1 MSQPIQGRGRGR
13 GRLIQQLS
21 YLTTSSIGTSLQS
34 GISSTNDDDRSE
46 SGFSSASSD
55 SYSSVVPPLITSL
68 GRGRGR
74 GAGLKQN
81 TPPTDPHWTVNNLTK
96 EQFHSNY
103 RPKKPHQLGDL
114 GEQIRVIANYFPI
127 LKFPHKGLVYKYQI
141 QIRNKKD
148 LEIHRDRRRLLYN
161 IWLKAFSEKYPQID
175 KHKIVFDNQ
184 SRLLTYDDPLPDI
197 FEDSVKESISGP
209 NRSNKEEQHTVI
221 VQRVGRPVDLSLLG
235 NLDELFHPE
244 SLSNDNIQEL
254 EEVRNVLSIAL
265 HEHCSSH
272 AAFVYDRSFFSP
284 TIAGQHGEW
293 ELGLG
298 KALWR
303 GFYSC
308 LVFAKGTHH
317 LLMNLDVK
325 HTVFMKKQPFIE
337 FLCEIMSHSPSGKRK
352 YGRQR
357 NISKADGE
365 DVLRFLDINNP
376 AY

>member
-13 GRLIQQLS
+13 SRLIQQVS
-21 YLTTSSIGTSLQS
+21 YLTTSSIGTSLPS

-68 GRGRGR
+68 GRGRGAR
-74 GAGLKQN
+74 LKQN
-81 TPPTDPHWTVNNLTK
+81 IAPTNPQWIVNNLTK
-96 EQFHSNY
+96 EQFHSNDP
-103 RPKKPHQLGDL
+103 PKKPHHLGDL

-161 IWLKAFSEKYPQID
+161 IWLKGYCQKYPQIN

-184 SRLLTYDDPLPDI
+184 SRLFTYDDPLPDI
-197 FEDSVKESISGP
+197 FEDGVIDIVSGP

-221 VQRVGRPVDLSLLG
+221 VQRVGRPVDLSLLA
-235 NLDELFHPE
+235 NLNELFQPE
-244 SLSNDNIQEL
+244 ALSNDNMQDL
-254 EEVRNVLSIAL
+254 EEVKNVLSIAL

-272 AAFVYDRSFFSP
+272 AAFVYHRSFFSP

-293 ELGLG
+293 DLGLG

-317 LLMNLDVK
+317 LLMNLD
-325 HTVFMKKQPFIE
+325 
-337 FLCEIMSHSPSGKRK
+337 GKF
-352 YGRQR
+352 Y
-357 NISKADGE
+357 
-365 DVLRFLDINNP
+365 P
-376 AY
+376 